1 MDPARVWR
9 GLPWAI
15 WPRWNRYKSELER
28 GLLGEGLSGGLR
40 TGVRR
45 AKRGVGLKP

>member
-1 MDPARVWR
+1 MDRARVWR

-15 WPRWNRYKSELER
+15 WPRRNRYESELER
-28 GLLGEGLSGGLR
+28 GLLGVGLPGEWR

-45 AKRGVGLKP
+45 AERGVGLQP